1 MFFDYSIDLVDVL
14 IVSAIPLT
22 TIGLAL
28 FANHSVYAILGLIA
42 TFVWAALCVSA
53 VAHFEFISLLFIIIY
68 VGAIAVLFIFIVMMI
83 PSAQLRQRTNW
94 PFVGLVSLLAI
105 VAAWVEAG
113 ALFKSTSR
121 LPTIQLLSVNDI
133 SIFGALYTSWRLP
146 LVLVAFILMVTLF
159 GAIILTGQA
168 SLEGPSETK
177 TKELILLC
185 HKDHFLPYLV

>member
-14 IVSAIPLT
+14 IVSVIPLAA
-22 TIGLAL
+22 IGLAL

-42 TFVWAALCVSA
+42 TFVWAALCVAA

-94 PFVGLVSLLAI
+94 LLVA
-105 VAAWVEAG
+105 VATGAAVITAWTEAG
-113 ALFKSTSR
+113 ALFKSVPA
-121 LPTIQLLSVNDI
+121 LPTIQLLPTNDI
-133 SIFGALYTSWRLP
+133 SIFGALYTTWGLP

-168 SLEGPSETK
+168 SLEGQNSENNS
-177 TKELILLC
+177 
-185 HKDHFLPYLV
+185 

>member
-1 MFFDYSIDLVDVL
+1 MFFDYHIDLNDIL
-14 IVSAIPLT
+14 IISIIPLA

-53 VAHFEFISLLFIIIY
+53 AAHFEFISLLFIIIY

-83 PSAQLRQRTNW
+83 PSAQLRQQTNW
-94 PFVGLVSLLAI
+94 PLVGVVSLVTAV
-105 VAAWVEAG
+105 VAWIEAG
-113 ALFKSTSR
+113 NFFKTTTS
-121 LPTIQLLSVNDI
+121 LPTIQLLPTNDI
-133 SIFGALYTSWRLP
+133 SIFGTLYTSWRLP

-168 SLEGPSETK
+168 SLEGPSKAGTN
-177 TKELILLC
+177 EL
-185 HKDHFLPYLV
+185 